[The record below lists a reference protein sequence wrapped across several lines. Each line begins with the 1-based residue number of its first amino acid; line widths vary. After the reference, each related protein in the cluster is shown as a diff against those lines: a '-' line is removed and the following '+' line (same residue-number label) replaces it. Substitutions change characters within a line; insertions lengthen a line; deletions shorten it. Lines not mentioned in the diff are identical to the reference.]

1 MIWRTD
7 ERRDSHADL
16 RKEAEESATKD
27 GGFFDFDDLPA
38 FSGAE
43 GPLVVFPT
51 GTSLNSASDAQAAPP
66 RRSAAVSRAA
76 GTPDFTDLQERL
88 AKFQLLETSETWE
101 WDAPP
106 PETQALAAALT
117 TGNLEEK
124 EALALL
130 KRRADISRCAGDLQR
145 TALHVAAEKCYVKLI
160 EELLKHRADPNR
172 ADRAGETALF
182 AVAHSVSWSSAAPRH
197 RRATVQ
203 RLVEGEADI
212 NFSNPRGRM
221 PLHVAVSCKDASVLS
236 ALLDELADVN
246 AKDLGGFT
254 ALMWAAGRGS
264 AEQVQQ
270 LLDAKA
276 ESDLVA
282 NRGQTALVFA
292 LTNNCEEV
300 VEILKKRAAEADHQ
314 AKVPPQHE
322 QAESR
327 SEMHM
332 PFLGQV
338 GSRFAPVLVQ
348 VVSTECFA
356 ELLEGGLHGPK
367 SLCCS

>member
-1 MIWRTD
+1 M
-7 ERRDSHADL
+7 AGL
-16 RKEAEESATKD
+16 A
-27 GGFFDFDDLPA
+27 GFAAKISIDQKC
-38 FSGAE
+38 G
-43 GPLVVFPT
+43 T
-51 GTSLNSASDAQAAPP
+51 GRCEQAAPP

-88 AKFQLLETSETWE
+88 AKFQLLETSETLE
-101 WDAPP
+101 WDAPLP
-106 PETQALAAALT
+106 DLPETQALAAALT

-130 KRRADISRCAGDLQR
+130 KKRADISRCAGDLQR

-160 EELLKHRADPNR
+160 EELLKHRADPNQ
-172 ADRAGETALF
+172 TALF
-182 AVAHSVSWSSAAPRH
+182 AVAHSVSWSSAAPRQ

-276 ESDLVA
+276 DSDLVA

-292 LTNNCEEV
+292 LTNNCDEV
-300 VEILKKRAAEADHQ
+300 VEILQKRAAAAADHE
-314 AKVPPQHE
+314 AKVPPQQHE
-322 QAESR
+322 QAKSK

-338 GSRFAPVLVQ
+338 GSRFAPDLSSKSYGAHSAVVQ
-348 VVSTECFA
+348 KDIEKSCPVRATRRHISIPTIF
-356 ELLEGGLHGPK
+356 LHEHP
-367 SLCCS
+367 

>member
-1 MIWRTD
+1 
-7 ERRDSHADL
+7 
-16 RKEAEESATKD
+16 
-27 GGFFDFDDLPA
+27 
-38 FSGAE
+38 
-43 GPLVVFPT
+43 VFPT
-51 GTSLNSASDAQAAPP
+51 GTSLNSASDAQAAPS

-124 EALALL
+124 EALAAFYFLILWPLL
-130 KRRADISRCAGDLQR
+130 KRRADISICAGDLQR

-300 VEILKKRAAEADHQ
+300 VEILKKRAAAADHQ

-338 GSRFAPVLVQ
+338 GSRFAPDLSSNSYGAHSAFVKKDVQ
-348 VVSTECFA
+348 ESCSVRATLFICFIIKKYDD
-356 ELLEGGLHGPK
+356 PW
-367 SLCCS
+367 